1 MAITLQ
7 HIKPKAFCLALVT
20 SNLLIPSALLVFAWG
35 FFPYKAF
42 LPGSASYTRDQLE
55 LAQNAPFDKVIFMV
69 VDALRSD
76 FVFSPQSGFQFTQEL
91 VRSGFAIPFT
101 AHAAAPTITMPRIKA
116 ITTGSIP
123 SFLDVILNFAESD
136 KASNLEG
143 HDTWLA
149 QLKAKRDGHLVLL
162 GDDTWLKLFPQ
173 TFAFADGTSSF
184 FVSDYTEVDYNVT
197 RNIPALLERDEWDG
211 MVLHY
216 LGLDHIG
223 HKMGPSSPY
232 MLPKQA
238 EMDGIVA
245 DLYRALQSTKHLQS
259 TLLVLCGDHGMN
271 DAGNHGGS
279 SGGETSTALVFISPK
294 FGSKFEGLK
303 CPTTPLDG
311 SLIYYDKVEQSDVV
325 PTLAGL
331 LGFPIP
337 RNNLG
342 VFISRFLPFW
352 KPEDRLRILQHN
364 AKQILQVVTGTFPNL
379 SFDGQNRSD
388 SCEDIHSAGTRLAC
402 MWSRLEYLSKED
414 TTTNWDVKVAA
425 LYTVRSLQEKCGEK
439 LNVRSF

>member
-1 MAITLQ
+1 
-7 HIKPKAFCLALVT
+7 
-20 SNLLIPSALLVFAWG
+20 
-35 FFPYKAF
+35 
-42 LPGSASYTRDQLE
+42 
-55 LAQNAPFDKVIFMV
+55 
-69 VDALRSD
+69 
-76 FVFSPQSGFQFTQEL
+76 
-91 VRSGFAIPFT
+91 
-101 AHAAAPTITMPRIKA
+101 MPRIKA

-149 QLKAKRDGHLVLL
+149 QLKAKRNGHLVLL

-173 TFAFADGTSSF
+173 TFAYADGTSSF

-245 DLYRALQSTKHLQS
+245 DLYRALQSTRHLQS

-279 SGGETSTALVFISPK
+279 SGEETSTALVFISPRL
-294 FGSKFEGLK
+294 GSKFEGSK

-311 SLIYYDKVEQSDVV
+311 SLIYYDKVEQSDIV

-337 RNNLG
+337 QNNLG

-352 KPEDRLRILQHN
+352 NPEGRSRILQHN
-364 AKQILQVVTGTFPNL
+364 AKQILKVVKGTFPNL
-379 SFDGQNRSD
+379 SFDGHNRSD
-388 SCEDIHSAGTRLAC
+388 ACEDIPSAGTRLAC
-402 MWSRLEYLSKED
+402 LWSRLERLSRED
-414 TTTNWDVKVAA
+414 TTTIGDFKVAA
-425 LYTVRSLQEKCGEK
+425 LYTFLKDAQDVMSKTATDYSTSKLYLGIVLGTLAALPAWLIALPLLQRAKLVGSWFSLLTLTYGVLMFASSYVEEEQQYWYLMASTWLFWLAVK
-439 LNVRSF
+439 V